1 MNTNDITFPITNVG
15 TTTYEYPLTSKR
27 VRGFE
32 RVDNVC
38 CSSSDPIP
46 LPCRATKG
54 AAGYDVY
61 ATEDMVIPPQQSV
74 AIMTGI
80 KAYMQDDEVLL
91 LFPRSSTGIK
101 KGLRLANSTGVGDA
115 DFYNNVDNEGNY
127 KIVLQNTKPA
137 MEWGNPRYIEEKVVA
152 PYGHRLGIFRCAV
165 EKTIQIPN
173 IVDKTA
179 ENTVYIKKGERV
191 VQAIFMKVLKA
202 DNDAATETRVGGV
215 GSTGK

>member
-1 MNTNDITFPITNVG
+1 VNTNDITFPITNVE

-32 RVDNVC
+32 RVNNVC

-101 KGLRLANSTGVGDA
+101 KGLRLANSTGVGDS

-137 MEWGNPRYIEEKVVA
+137 MEWRNPRYIEEKVVA
-152 PYGHRLGIFRCAV
+152 QDGRCAV
-165 EKTIQIPN
+165 EKTLQIPN
-173 IVDKTA
+173 IVDNTE

-215 GSTGK
+215 GSTWK